1 MASLIDNTVTEPAR
15 ELPVFRKVDVA
26 VIGGGSA
33 GYPAA
38 IAAARA
44 GASVLLIERQPMV
57 GGTGPN
63 AFVTEF
69 LSCENLSGIMKE
81 VAERLGASGGATQQ
95 FRPEYFNLAFDPD
108 SLRLVILDLLEEA
121 GASILLNSWVTD
133 VVMDDGP
140 DGKHVK
146 GVIVENKSGRQ
157 AVLADVVID
166 ASGDADVAA
175 RAGVAMQPK
184 ESLQPMMMLF
194 RCGGVDWRGIEAY
207 ARANP
212 QDFSKT
218 WGVPPGSFD
227 GAKVVHCSGWHSTVA
242 DGKAKGLLPKD
253 FGTNLSVFGATP
265 ANIEHSIGY
274 IYAVPVL
281 NRDPA
286 DAVEL
291 SAAEIEGRKSVRAIL
306 PFLKTVPGLENAFLI
321 DIAPQIGVRDSRRIV
336 GDVILTRD
344 DIFAE
349 IEPADTIA
357 LKVHRGPD
365 VKGWVRHPAD
375 GKEGE
380 VKHRTLFEGAAPF
393 VVVTFGIPYRCLL
406 PIDTKGRGVEGLLVA
421 GKTVSFDNEAHA
433 RCRLMP
439 ECIAMGEAAGTAAAM
454 AAKAGVSPR
463 QVDVAALRQKLT
475 EGGANLDRNRIDFA
489 SYRALLEER
498 GYKLAN

>member
-1 MASLIDNTVTEPAR
+1 MATLENGQIIEPTR
-15 ELPVFRKVDVA
+15 EIPVFRKVDVC

-44 GASVLLIERQPMV
+44 GASVLLIERAPMV

-69 LSCENLSGIMKE
+69 LSCENLSGVMKE
-81 VAERLGASGGATQQ
+81 VAERLGAAGGATQQ

-121 GASILLNSWVTD
+121 GAAILLNSWVTD
-133 VVMDDGP
+133 VVMDDST
-140 DGKHVK
+140 VK

-184 ESLQPMMMLF
+184 ENPQPMMMLF

-212 QDFSKT
+212 GEFSKT

-242 DGKAKGLLPKD
+242 AGKEKGLLPKD

-344 DIFAE
+344 DIFE
-349 IEPADTIA
+349 EREPADTIA

-365 VKGWVRHPAD
+365 VKGWVRHPSD
-375 GKEGE
+375 GTEGGQ
-380 VKHRTLFEGAAPF
+380 KHRALFEGAAPF

-406 PIDTKGRGVEGLLVA
+406 PKGTEGLLVA

-439 ECIAMGEAAGTAAAM
+439 ECIAMGEAAGTAAAL
-454 AAKAGVSPR
+454 AVKAGVSPR
-463 QVDVAALRQKLT
+463 DVDVATLRAKLAD
-475 EGGANLDRNRIDFA
+475 GGLNLDRGKIDFA

>member
-1 MASLIDNTVTEPAR
+1 MASVKNGTVSEPAR
-15 ELPVFRKVDVA
+15 DIPVFRKVDVA

-38 IAAARA
+38 IAAARL
-44 GASVLLIERQPMV
+44 GAKVLLIERQPMI

-81 VAERLGASGGATQQ
+81 VAERLGAQGGATQQ

-108 SLRLVILDLLEEA
+108 TLRLVILDLLEEA
-121 GASILLNSWVTD
+121 GADILLNSWVTD
-133 VVMDDGP
+133 VVINDGT
-140 DGKHVK
+140 VK

-184 ESLQPMMMLF
+184 ETPQPMMMLF
-194 RCGGVDWRGIEAY
+194 RAGGVDWRGIEAY

-242 DGKAKGLLPKD
+242 AGKAKGLLPKD

-349 IEPADTIA
+349 AEPADTIA

-406 PIDTKGRGVEGLLVA
+406 PQGVEGLLVA

-439 ECIAMGEAAGTAAAM
+439 ECIAMGEAAGTAAAL
-454 AAKAGVSPR
+454 AVQAGVTPR
-463 QVDVAALRQKLT
+463 KVDVAALRRTLSA
-475 EGGANLDRNRIDFA
+475 GGANLERGKIDFA

-498 GYKLAN
+498 GYRLAN

>member
-1 MASLIDNTVTEPAR
+1 MASITNGRVSEPAR
-15 ELPVFRKVDVA
+15 DVPVLRSVDVA

-38 IAAARA
+38 ILAARN
-44 GASVLLIERQPMV
+44 GASVLLIERNAMV

-69 LSCENLSGIMKE
+69 LSCENLSGLMKE
-81 VAERLGASGGATQQ
+81 VAERLGAQGGATQQ

-108 SLRLVILDLLEEA
+108 TLRLVILDLLEEA
-121 GASILLNSWVTD
+121 GVTILLNSWVTD
-133 VVMDDGP
+133 AIVEEGATGTAVR
-140 DGKHVK
+140 

-157 AVLADVVID
+157 AVLARVTID

-184 ESLQPMMMLF
+184 ETPQPMMMLF
-194 RCGGVDWRGIEAY
+194 RAGGVDWRGIETY

-212 QDFSKT
+212 AEFSKT

-227 GAKVVHCSGWHSTVA
+227 GAKVVHCSGWHGVVA
-242 DGKAKGLLPKD
+242 AGKENGLLPAD

-265 ANIEHSIGY
+265 ANIERSIGF

-286 DAVEL
+286 NAEEL

-306 PFLKTVPGLENAFLI
+306 PFLKTVPGLEKAYLI

-336 GDVILTRD
+336 GETILTRD

-349 IEPADTIA
+349 AEPTDTIA

-375 GKEGE
+375 GKEGNT
-380 VKHRTLFEGAAPF
+380 KHRSLFEGAAPF

-406 PIDTKGRGVEGLLVA
+406 PIDTKGRGVDGLLVA

-439 ECIAMGEAAGTAAAM
+439 ECIAMGEAAGVAAAL
-454 AAKAGVSPR
+454 AAQAGISPR
-463 QVDVAALRQKLT
+463 AVDVAEVRRRLAEHGL
-475 EGGANLDRNRIDFA
+475 NLDRARIDMA
-489 SYRALLEER
+489 SYRAMLEER
-498 GYKLAN
+498 GYKIAN

>member
-1 MASLIDNTVTEPAR
+1 MASVKNGTVSEPAR
-15 ELPVFRKVDVA
+15 DIPVFRKVDVA

-38 IAAARA
+38 IAAARL
-44 GASVLLIERQPMV
+44 GAKVLLIERQPMI

-81 VAERLGASGGATQQ
+81 VAERLGAQGGATQQ

-108 SLRLVILDLLEEA
+108 TLRLVILDLLEEA
-121 GASILLNSWVTD
+121 GADILLNSWVTD
-133 VVMDDGP
+133 VVINDGT
-140 DGKHVK
+140 VK

-184 ESLQPMMMLF
+184 ETPQPMMMLF
-194 RCGGVDWRGIEAY
+194 RAGGVDWRGIEAY

-242 DGKAKGLLPKD
+242 AGKAKGLLPKD

-336 GDVILTRD
+336 GHVILTRD

-349 IEPADTIA
+349 AEPADTIA

-406 PIDTKGRGVEGLLVA
+406 PQGVEGLLVA

-439 ECIAMGEAAGTAAAM
+439 ECIAMGEAAGTAAAL
-454 AAKAGVSPR
+454 AVQAGVTPR
-463 QVDVAALRQKLT
+463 KVDVAALRQTLSA
-475 EGGANLDRNRIDFA
+475 GGANLERGKIDFA

-498 GYKLAN
+498 GYRLAN

>member
-1 MASLIDNTVTEPAR
+1 MASLSNGRVSEPAR
-15 ELPVFRKVDVA
+15 DIPVFRKVDVA

-38 IAAARA
+38 IMAARG
-44 GASVLLIERQPMV
+44 GANVLLIERQPMV

-81 VAERLGASGGATQQ
+81 VAERLGAQGGATQQ

-108 SLRLVILDLLEEA
+108 TLRLVILDLLEEA
-121 GASILLNSWVTD
+121 GAKILLNTWVTD
-133 VVMDDGP
+133 VVSDRNRVTG
-140 DGKHVK
+140 
-146 GVIVENKSGRQ
+146 IIIENKSGRQ

-184 ESLQPMMMLF
+184 ETPQPMMMLF
-194 RCGGVDWRGIEAY
+194 RAGGVDWRGIERY

-227 GAKVVHCSGWHSTVA
+227 GAKVVHCSGWFSSVKA
-242 DGKAKGLLPKD
+242 GKEKGLLPAD

-265 ANIEHSIGY
+265 ANIEHSIGF

-286 DAVEL
+286 DAQDL
-291 SAAEIEGRKSVRAIL
+291 SDAEIEGRKSVRAIL
-306 PFLKTVPGLENAFLI
+306 PFLKTVPGLENAYLI

-336 GDVILTRD
+336 GDHILTRD
-344 DIFAE
+344 EIFAE
-349 IEPADTIA
+349 LEPADTIA

-375 GKEGE
+375 GKEAD

-393 VVVTFGIPYRCLL
+393 VVVTIGIPYRCLL
-406 PIDTKGRGVEGLLVA
+406 PKGIDGLIVA

-454 AAKAGVSPR
+454 AVAAGVSPR
-463 QVDVAALRQKLT
+463 AVDVAGLRRKLAD
-475 EGGANLDRNRIDFA
+475 GGLNLDRGRIDFA

-498 GYKLAN
+498 GYTLAN

>member
-1 MASLIDNTVTEPAR
+1 MAHIQNGKVSEPAR

-38 IAAARA
+38 IAAARN
-44 GASVLLIERQPMV
+44 GAKVLLIERQPMV

-81 VAERLGASGGATQQ
+81 VAERLGAEGGATQQ

-108 SLRLVILDLLEEA
+108 TLRLVILDLLEEA
-121 GASILLNSWVTD
+121 GAEILLNSWVTD
-133 VVMDDGP
+133 VVADGNSVAS
-140 DGKHVK
+140 DGTQRCVR

-184 ESLQPMMMLF
+184 ETPQPMMMLF
-194 RCGGVDWRGIEAY
+194 RAGGVDWRGIENY

-212 QDFSKT
+212 NEFSKT

-227 GAKVVHCSGWHSTVA
+227 GAKVVHCSGWHSVVEQ
-242 DGKAKGLLPKD
+242 GKAQGLLPKD

-291 SAAEIEGRKSVRAIL
+291 TQAEIEGRKSVRAIL

-336 GDVILTRD
+336 GDHILTRD
-344 DIFAE
+344 EIFDEA
-349 IEPADTIA
+349 EPADTIA
-357 LKVHRGPD
+357 LKVHRGPN
-365 VKGWVRHPAD
+365 VKGWVHHPAD
-375 GKEGE
+375 GKEGAAP
-380 VKHRTLFEGAAPF
+380 HRNLFEGAAPF
-393 VVVTFGIPYRCLL
+393 VVVAFGIPYRCLL
-406 PIDTKGRGVEGLLVA
+406 PKGIEGLLVA

-439 ECIAMGEAAGTAAAM
+439 ECIAMGEAAGTAAAIAV
-454 AAKAGVSPR
+454 AAKVSAR
-463 QVDVAALRQKLT
+463 RIDVAALRAKIAD
-475 EGGANLDRNRIDFA
+475 GGLNLERGRIDFA

>member
-1 MASLIDNTVTEPAR
+1 MASLNNGTVHEPAR
-15 ELPVFRKVDVA
+15 EIPVFRKVDVA

-38 IAAARA
+38 IAAARQ
-44 GASVLLIERQPMV
+44 GAKVLLIERQPMI

-63 AFVTEF
+63 AFVTGF
-69 LSCENLSGIMKE
+69 LSCENLSGVMKE
-81 VAERLGASGGATQQ
+81 VAERLGAQGGATQQ
-95 FRPEYFNLAFDPD
+95 FRPEYFNLAFDLD
-108 SLRLVILDLLEEA
+108 TLRLVILDLLEEA
-121 GASILLNSWVTD
+121 GADILLNSWVTD
-133 VVMDDGP
+133 VVMNDGI
-140 DGKHVK
+140 VT

-184 ESLQPMMMLF
+184 ETPQPMMMLF
-194 RCGGVDWRGIEAY
+194 RAGGVDWRGIEAY

-212 QDFSKT
+212 QEFSKT

-227 GAKVVHCSGWHSTVA
+227 GAKVVHCSGWHATVA
-242 DGKAKGLLPKD
+242 AGKAKGLLPKD

-349 IEPADTIA
+349 LEPADTIA

-406 PIDTKGRGVEGLLVA
+406 PQGVDGLLVA

-454 AAKAGVSPR
+454 AVAAGVAPR
-463 QVDVAALRQKLT
+463 QVDVAALRKKLSD
-475 EGGANLDRNRIDFA
+475 GGLNLDRGQIDFA

>member
-1 MASLIDNTVTEPAR
+1 MATLTHGTVREPAR
-15 ELPVFRKVDVA
+15 EIPVFRKVDVA

-44 GASVLLIERQPMV
+44 GAEVLLIERQPMI

-81 VAERLGASGGATQQ
+81 VAERLGAQGGATQQ

-121 GASILLNSWVTD
+121 GAAILLNSWVTD
-133 VVMDDGP
+133 VVIDNGT
-140 DGKHVK
+140 VK

-184 ESLQPMMMLF
+184 ETPQPMMMLF
-194 RCGGVDWRGIEAY
+194 RAGGVDWRGIENY

-242 DGKAKGLLPKD
+242 AGKEKGLLPKD

-286 DAVEL
+286 DAVDL

-306 PFLKTVPGLENAFLI
+306 PFLKTVPGLENSFLI
-321 DIAPQIGVRDSRRIV
+321 DMAPQIGVRDSRRIV

-344 DIFAE
+344 DIFE
-349 IEPADTIA
+349 EREPADTIA

-365 VKGWVRHPAD
+365 VKGWVRHPSD

-380 VKHRTLFEGAAPF
+380 AKHRNLFEGAAPF

-406 PIDTKGRGVEGLLVA
+406 PRDAKGGGIEGLLVA

-439 ECIAMGEAAGTAAAM
+439 ECIAMGEAAGTAAAL
-454 AAKAGVSPR
+454 AVKAGVSPR
-463 QVDVAALRQKLT
+463 AVDVAALRAARSDSGL
-475 EGGANLDRNRIDFA
+475 NLDRKRIDFA

>member
-1 MASLIDNTVTEPAR
+1 MASVKNGTVSEPAR
-15 ELPVFRKVDVA
+15 DIPVFRKVDVA

-38 IAAARA
+38 IAAARL
-44 GASVLLIERQPMV
+44 GAKVLLIERQPMI

-81 VAERLGASGGATQQ
+81 VAERLGAQGGATQQ

-108 SLRLVILDLLEEA
+108 TLRLVILDLLEEA
-121 GASILLNSWVTD
+121 GADILLNSWVTD
-133 VVMDDGP
+133 VVINDGT
-140 DGKHVK
+140 VK

-184 ESLQPMMMLF
+184 ETPQPMMMLF
-194 RCGGVDWRGIEAY
+194 RAGGVDWRGIEAY

-242 DGKAKGLLPKD
+242 AGKAKGQLPKD

-349 IEPADTIA
+349 HEPADTIA

-406 PIDTKGRGVEGLLVA
+406 PQGVEGLLVA

-439 ECIAMGEAAGTAAAM
+439 ECIAMGEAAGTAAAL
-454 AAKAGVSPR
+454 AVQAGVTPR
-463 QVDVAALRQKLT
+463 KVDVAALRQTLSA
-475 EGGANLDRNRIDFA
+475 GGANLERGKIDFA

-498 GYKLAN
+498 GYRLAN

>member
-1 MASLIDNTVTEPAR
+1 MASLINGTVTEPAR
-15 ELPVFRKVDVA
+15 ELPVFRKVDVC

-38 IAAARA
+38 IAAARG

-69 LSCENLSGIMKE
+69 LSCENLSGVMKE
-81 VAERLGASGGATQQ
+81 VAERLGAQGGATQQ

-121 GASILLNSWVTD
+121 GADILLNSWVTD
-133 VVMDDGP
+133 VVMDGDN
-140 DGKHVK
+140 VK

-184 ESLQPMMMLF
+184 ETPQPMMMLF

-212 QDFSKT
+212 GEFSKI

-242 DGKAKGLLPKD
+242 AGKAKGLLPKD

-336 GDVILTRD
+336 GDAILTRD

-349 IEPADTIA
+349 NEPADTIA

-365 VKGWVRHPAD
+365 MKGWVRHPSD
-375 GKEGE
+375 GKEGDA
-380 VKHRTLFEGAAPF
+380 KHRNLFEGAAPF

-406 PIDTKGRGVEGLLVA
+406 PKGIEGLLVA

-454 AAKAGVSPR
+454 AVKAGVSPR
-463 QVDVAALRQKLT
+463 AVDVAALRRTLSA
-475 EGGANLDRNRIDFA
+475 GGLNLDRGKIDFA
-489 SYRALLEER
+489 SYRAMLEER

>member
-1 MASLIDNTVTEPAR
+1 MASLKNGTVNEPAR

-38 IAAARA
+38 IAAARG
-44 GASVLLIERQPMV
+44 GAQVLLIERQPMV

-81 VAERLGASGGATQQ
+81 VAERLGAEGGATPQ

-108 SLRLVILDLLEEA
+108 TLRLVILDLLEEA
-121 GASILLNSWVTD
+121 GAEILLNSWVTD
-133 VVMDDGP
+133 VVMDGSQ
-140 DGKHVK
+140 VK
-146 GVIVENKSGRQ
+146 GIIVENKSGRQ

-184 ESLQPMMMLF
+184 ETPQPMMMLF
-194 RCGGVDWRGIEAY
+194 RAGGVDWRAIETY
-207 ARANP
+207 ARVNP
-212 QDFSKT
+212 TEFSKT

-227 GAKVVHCSGWHSTVA
+227 GAKVVHCSGWHSVVEH
-242 DGKAKGLLPKD
+242 GKAKGLLPKD

-291 SAAEIEGRKSVRAIL
+291 SQAEIEGRKSVRAIL
-306 PFLKTVPGLENAFLI
+306 PFLKTVPGLENSFLI

-344 DIFAE
+344 DIFDEA
-349 IEPADTIA
+349 EPADTIA
-357 LKVHRGPD
+357 LKVHRGPN
-365 VKGWVRHPAD
+365 VKGWVRHPSN
-375 GKEGE
+375 GTEGAAQ
-380 VKHRTLFEGAAPF
+380 HRNLFEGAAPF

-406 PIDTKGRGVEGLLVA
+406 PKGIDGLLVA

-439 ECIAMGEAAGTAAAM
+439 ECIAMGEAAGTAAAL
-454 AAKAGVSPR
+454 AVKAGVAPR
-463 QVDVAALRQKLT
+463 NIDIAVLRAKLT
-475 EGGANLDRNRIDFA
+475 DGGLNLERSRIDFA
-489 SYRALLEER
+489 SYRTLLEER

>member
-1 MASLIDNTVTEPAR
+1 MASLKNGTVSEPAR
-15 ELPVFRKVDVA
+15 EIPIFREVDVA

-38 IAAARA
+38 IAAARN
-44 GASVLLIERQPMV
+44 GAKVLLIERQPMV

-81 VAERLGASGGATQQ
+81 VAERLGAEGGATQQ

-108 SLRLVILDLLEEA
+108 TLRLVILDLLEEA
-121 GASILLNSWVTD
+121 GADILLNSWVTD
-133 VVMDDGP
+133 VVVDESAGA
-140 DGKHVK
+140 KTVR

-157 AVLADVVID
+157 AVLAKVVID

-184 ESLQPMMMLF
+184 ETPQPMMMLF
-194 RCGGVDWRGIEAY
+194 RAGGVDWRGIEAY
-207 ARANP
+207 ARSHP

-227 GAKVVHCSGWHSTVA
+227 GAKVVHCSGWFSVVKA
-242 DGKAKGLLPKD
+242 GKDKGLLPAD

-291 SAAEIEGRKSVRAIL
+291 SQAEIEGRKSVRAIL
-306 PFLKTVPGLENAFLI
+306 PFLKTVPGLEKAFLI

-336 GDVILTRD
+336 GDHILTRD
-344 DIFAE
+344 EIFDEA
-349 IEPADTIA
+349 EPADTIA
-357 LKVHRGPD
+357 LKVHRGPN

-375 GKEGE
+375 GKEADT
-380 VKHRTLFEGAAPF
+380 KHRTLFEGAAPF

-406 PIDTKGRGVEGLLVA
+406 PKGIEGLLVA

-439 ECIAMGEAAGTAAAM
+439 ECIAMGEAAGTAAALAV
-454 AAKAGVSPR
+454 AANVAPR
-463 QVDVAALRQKLT
+463 AVDVVALRAKLRD
-475 EGGANLDRNRIDFA
+475 GGLNLDRGAIDFA
-489 SYRALLEER
+489 SYRAMLEER
-498 GYKLAN
+498 GYTLAN